1 MSDFDD
7 SGEEIKMDEE
17 ENEIRKRREPENN
30 EENEKEEL
38 SDDDLPSPREFFGAQ
53 EEEDYGPP
61 LTEEQLYKDN
71 LKVHE
76 ITGRL
81 FQTNG

>member
-1 MSDFDD
+1 M
-7 SGEEIKMDEE
+7 
-17 ENEIRKRREPENN
+17 
-30 EENEKEEL
+30 
-38 SDDDLPSPREFFGAQ
+38 SDDDLPPPREFFGDQ
-53 EEEDYGPP
+53 EEEEEDFGPP

-81 FQTNG
+81 LQTNG